1 MVRRGFSGLAA
12 WIVQRG
18 SAVYMLAFMLV
29 AVPSLALHPRVT
41 FAEWTGWVHSPVVS
55 ATSALFVLALCCH
68 MWVGLRDVLLDY
80 ARPAFLRRALFGLLA
95 CALVGLAAWAFVLL
109 FVAGG

>member
-18 SAVYMLAFMLV
+18 SAVYMLGFMLF
-29 AVPSLALHPRVT
+29 ALASLSRHTRVT
-41 FAEWTGWVHSPVVS
+41 FPEWTAWIHSPVVS
-55 ATSALFVLALCCH
+55 SCSALFVLALCCH

-80 ARPAFLRRALFGLLA
+80 ARPAFLRQGLLVA
-95 CALVGLAAWAFVLL
+95 LAASLVTLAVWATIVL
-109 FVAGG
+109 FIPGA